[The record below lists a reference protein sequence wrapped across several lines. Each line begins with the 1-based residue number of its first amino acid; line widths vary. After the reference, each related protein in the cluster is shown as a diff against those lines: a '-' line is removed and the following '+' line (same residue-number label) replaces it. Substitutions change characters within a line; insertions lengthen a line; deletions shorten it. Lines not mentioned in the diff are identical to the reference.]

1 MLNINID
8 CHTNTDELDLIGN
21 FLKELSKLRYK
32 KELKLVESNTTAAP
46 KKTKA
51 QPVTLTA
58 LEPSGALPES
68 VPVAEGETSA
78 PAPEVLEAKKPEPVQ
93 EPEPEV
99 VAQVS
104 TEADAPEVTEPDPV
118 LDLVALR
125 AAIAPIMKD
134 KKDALVALVK
144 EYGESLPKIDP
155 IHYPEILAK
164 AKEL

>member
-1 MLNINID
+1 MLNIYIEKD
-8 CHTNTDELDLIGN
+8 TPADEITIAGN
-21 FLKELSKLRYK
+21 ALLELGKLRASK
-32 KELKLVESNTTAAP
+32 QPEAETKPP

-51 QPVTLTA
+51 QPVTLTT

-68 VPVAEGETSA
+68 ASTPEAVTATETTVT
-78 PAPEVLEAKKPEPVQ
+78 PKKPEPVQ
-93 EPEPEV
+93 DLGPEVVEAPEPEV
-99 VAQVS
+99 TKPAVADS
-104 TEADAPEVTEPDPV
+104 V
-118 LDLVALR
+118 LDLVGLR

>member
-1 MLNINID
+1 MLQINVD
-8 CHTNTDELDLIGN
+8 HHTDANELDLIGN
-21 FLKELSKLRYK
+21 FLKELSKLRVSK
-32 KELKLVESNTTAAP
+32 QLQLIEANPISETKPP

-51 QPVTLTA
+51 QPVTLTT

-68 VPVAEGETSA
+68 A
-78 PAPEVLEAKKPEPVQ
+78 PEPVVAAPAAAA
-93 EPEPEV
+93 EPEQAQYTDTVSDGGLDPRNEPE
-99 VAQVS
+99 A
-104 TEADAPEVTEPDPV
+104 

>member
-1 MLNINID
+1 MLQINVD
-8 CHTNTDELDLIGN
+8 HNTKTDELDLIGN
-21 FLKELSKLRYK
+21 FLVDLGKLRGATA
-32 KELKLVESNTTAAP
+32 ETTKAP

-58 LEPSGALPES
+58 LEPEAALPES
-68 VPVAEGETSA
+68 LPTPEAVVAA
-78 PAPEVLEAKKPEPVQ
+78 PAAAA
-93 EPEPEV
+93 EPEH
-99 VAQVS
+99 AQYTDIVS
-104 TEADAPEVTEPDPV
+104 DGGLDPRNEPAATEESSPV
-118 LDLVALR
+118 ESPLDLVGLR

-155 IHYPEILAK
+155 ALYPEILAK

>member
-1 MLNINID
+1 MLNITID
-8 CHTNTDELDLIGN
+8 HHTDANELGLLGQLLIDLG
-21 FLKELSKLRYK
+21 KLRTP
-32 KELKLVESNTTAAP
+32 KEASTTTAP

-51 QPVTLTA
+51 QPVTLTT

-68 VPVAEGETSA
+68 ASTPEAVTATETTVT
-78 PAPEVLEAKKPEPVQ
+78 PKKPEPVQ

-99 VAQVS
+99 VEVPEP
-104 TEADAPEVTEPDPV
+104 EASSPAESP
-118 LDLVALR
+118 LDLVGLR

>member
-1 MLNINID
+1 MLQINVD
-8 CHTNTDELDLIGN
+8 HHTDTNELDLIGN
-21 FLKELSKLRYK
+21 FLKELSKLRTL
-32 KELKLVESNTTAAP
+32 KEAEVTKPP

-99 VAQVS
+99 V
-104 TEADAPEVTEPDPV
+104 EAPEPEA

>member
-21 FLKELSKLRYK
+21 FLKELGKLRAS
-32 KELKLVESNTTAAP
+32 KELKLVEFNPAVEVTKPP

-78 PAPEVLEAKKPEPVQ
+78 PAPEVLEAKKSEPVQ

-99 VAQVS
+99 V
-104 TEADAPEVTEPDPV
+104 EAPEPEA